1 MDFELPFR
9 FVDAEAQ
16 KGDPEARALLT
27 PKRAT
32 PGAAGFD
39 LVAANREAID
49 LPPGARALVPTGIAM
64 AIPPGFEGS
73 VRPRSGLAL
82 RHGITCLNAPG
93 TIDSDYRGEIGV
105 ILVNLGQEPFCVE
118 RGMRIAQIVIQA
130 HAAPHFVAVDTLTD
144 SVRGGGGFGST
155 GGLGGKNETHTAFS
169 APKTSSNA

>member
-9 FVDAEAQ
+9 FVDPDAQ
-16 KGDPEARALLT
+16 GGDAEARALLT

-39 LVAANREAID
+39 LVAANRDIIE
-49 LPPGARALVPTGIAM
+49 LKPGERGLVPTGIAM

-82 RHGITCLNAPG
+82 RHGVTCLNAPG

-105 ILVNLGQEPFCVE
+105 ILVNLGLDIFRVE
-118 RGMRIAQIVIQA
+118 RGMRIAQIVIQS
-130 HAAPHFVAVDTLTD
+130 HAAPDMVAVEELPKSD
-144 SVRGGGGFGST
+144 RGGGGFGST
-155 GGLGGKNETHTAFS
+155 GGMGA
-169 APKTSSNA
+169 